1 MSSPK
6 QRKETEGGLTSPSL
20 TSFASVPERVSHVIG
35 IDVGGTK
42 IAAGL
47 VAFPEGRAIAKR
59 IAPTQPTRGGR
70 AVLDDVLRLARE
82 LAAEAG
88 KIGVPIEAVGLGVCE
103 LVDRAG
109 RLASANCI
117 QWLDQPVR
125 EDLSAIAPVTIEAD
139 VRAAALA
146 EGLFGA
152 AKSFHNF
159 LYVTVG
165 TGISCCLMLEGQPY
179 LGARGATG
187 TMGSSPIS
195 VPCEQCGHVSQRTLE
210 EIAAGPALVARF
222 NALHGS
228 ATRGQDVLTAAA
240 NGNAVAAQIVR
251 TAGGA
256 LESQLGLLVNVLDP
270 EAVVIGGG
278 LGLSEGPFWDE
289 FIAATRR
296 HIWSEMHRDLPM
308 LRAAT
313 GADAGWIGAAA
324 KAWKNSIHVE
334 ANTNH
339 PKQSS

>member
-1 MSSPK
+1 M
-6 QRKETEGGLTSPSL
+6 L
-20 TSFASVPERVSHVIG
+20 G

-47 VAFPEGRAIAKR
+47 VAFPEGRVLAKR
-59 IAPTQPTRGGR
+59 MTPTQPERGGR

-82 LAAEAG
+82 LADEAG
-88 KIGVPIEAVGLGVCE
+88 KTGAPISAIGLGVCE
-103 LVDRAG
+103 LVDRDG

-117 QWLDQPVR
+117 QWLEQPVR
-125 EDLSAIAPVTIEAD
+125 EELSCIAPTVIEAD

-146 EGLFGA
+146 ESLFGA
-152 AKSFHNF
+152 AKPFHNF

-165 TGISCCLMLEGQPY
+165 TGISCCLMLEGRPY

-195 VPCEQCGHVSQRTLE
+195 VPCEQCGHVSKRTLE
-210 EIAAGPALVARF
+210 EIAAGPALVSRF
-222 NALHGS
+222 NAVGGS
-228 ATRGQDVLTAAA
+228 ATKGQDVLAAA
-240 NGNAVAAQIVR
+240 AGRNAVAVQIIR
-251 TAGGA
+251 TASGA
-256 LESQLGLLVNVLDP
+256 LESQIGLLVNVLDP

-278 LGLSEGPFWDE
+278 LGLSEGSFWDE

-296 HIWSEMHRDLPM
+296 HIWSEMHRDLPI

-324 KAWKNSIHVE
+324 HAWKL
-334 ANTNH
+334 T
-339 PKQSS
+339 QG